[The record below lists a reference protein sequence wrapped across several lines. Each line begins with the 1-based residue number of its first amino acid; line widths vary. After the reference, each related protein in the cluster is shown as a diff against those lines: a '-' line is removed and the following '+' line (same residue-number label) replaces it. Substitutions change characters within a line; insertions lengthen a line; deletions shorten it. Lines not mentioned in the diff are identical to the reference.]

1 MRPLFD
7 NAAFIEWISK
17 QPKDKRYVY
26 NDCHTCL
33 IARYLKDRGVE
44 GFNVQQDV
52 VLFEYAEHGTSTKL
66 PDGWND
72 VAEGKG
78 KTYGAALARAR
89 ELLT

>member
-1 MRPLFD
+1 MRPIFD

-26 NDCHTCL
+26 NDCHNCL

-52 VLFEYAEHGTSTKL
+52 VLFGHDNSVVL